1 MSADKYPRVFL
12 PQEGG
17 SNKFFGLKICTLCI
31 FWVKRSVM
39 YFVISGSE
47 KYWYSSDSPQLSLI
61 VLLIILIRDVQVGAG
76 FISLPQLTPA
86 PFRDREMTGDESVCT
101 RPFFPVS
108 FKCSQPA
115 FVLGIKFP
123 LSIVNAVSYTGPESN
138 KFHTSHYISLVISF
152 VKRGLNNKPGKPH

>member
-1 MSADKYPRVFL
+1 MSQPVHLQFCCCFCAFHFSCAILDCSCLKCRSFDRSICTTDSSPVVSHCLIVYFNKGCV
-12 PQEGG
+12 GG
-17 SNKFFGLKICTLCI
+17 SGWWC
-31 FWVKRSVM
+31 
-39 YFVISGSE
+39 
-47 KYWYSSDSPQLSLI
+47 
-61 VLLIILIRDVQVGAG
+61 